1 MTESLMLHRVLKAP
15 RAKVY
20 AAWTDPAHMVH
31 WFMPKPHALSDI
43 VVELRPGGRFESVMH
58 VDGKTTP
65 SLGCVLD
72 AVPGERFVW
81 TNLMTAEFQPVA
93 EPGLGFTA
101 TIALGDHPEGTDYRV
116 TLRHRTEEEAARHEA
131 MGFSTGWGIV
141 AGQLEAYAAAMPD

>member
-1 MTESLMLHRVLKAP
+1 MSESLELHRILKAP

-58 VDGKTTP
+58 VDGKTTS

-81 TNLMTAEFQPVA
+81 TNLMTAGFQPVA

-101 TIALGDHPEGTDYRV
+101 TIALADHPEGTDYRV
-116 TLRHRTEEEAARHEA
+116 TLRHRTAEEAAQHEA